1 MIYEIKDVISL
12 VKPDCNWSMTDNNY
26 DTLVWEIANSKSKP
40 THNELLEKVNELN
53 NIKPLEVLREKRN
66 ELLDQTDKY
75 MVSDFAYEVS
85 TTKED
90 WISYRQE
97 LRDLPTTASPQINIV
112 ERIET
117 NNETLI
123 SQTVTVIEL
132 ENITW
137 PTPPS

>member
-1 MIYEIKDVISL
+1 MIYTYKDIIQLLSN
-12 VKPDCNWSMTDNNY
+12 DWDMNENDY
-26 DTLVWEIANSKSKP
+26 DTLNWYSINVKNKP
-40 THNELLEKVNELN
+40 TKEELDEKINYYN

-66 ELLDQTDKY
+66 ELLDKTDKY
-75 MVSDFAYEVS
+75 MISDFAYPSEQV
-85 TTKED
+85 KQN
-90 WISYRQE
+90 WITYRQE
-97 LRDLPTTASPQINIV
+97 LRDLPENSSPQINIV

-132 ENITW
+132 ENVTW

>member
-1 MIYEIKDVISL
+1 MIYTYRDIIQLLSNDWDMNEND
-12 VKPDCNWSMTDNNY
+12 Y
-26 DTLVWEIANSKSKP
+26 DTLNWHSINVKNKP
-40 THNELLEKVNELN
+40 TKEELDEKINYYN

-66 ELLDQTDKY
+66 ELLDKTDKY
-75 MVSDFAYEVS
+75 MISDFAYPSEQV
-85 TTKED
+85 KQN
-90 WISYRQE
+90 WITYRQE
-97 LRDLPTTASPQINIV
+97 LRDLPENSSPQINII

-132 ENITW
+132 ENVTW

>member
-1 MIYEIKDVISL
+1 MIYTYKDIIQLLSN
-12 VKPDCNWSMTDNNY
+12 DWDMNENDY
-26 DTLVWEIANSKSKP
+26 DTLNWHSINVKNKP
-40 THNELLEKVNELN
+40 TKEELDEKINYYN

-66 ELLDQTDKY
+66 ELLDKTDKY
-75 MVSDFAYEVS
+75 MISDFAYPSEQV
-85 TTKED
+85 KQN
-90 WISYRQE
+90 WITYRQE
-97 LRDLPTTASPQINIV
+97 LRDLPENSSPQINII

-132 ENITW
+132 ENVTW